1 MEVKELLETK
11 LNKLGEDIDA
21 KINAATETQKTNL
34 YGELDKLKAN
44 ELTALTTNYAEI
56 QKQLDAISVKTN
68 RIAGNERGKTFG
80 EIFTEKLNN
89 DAAFKAYRSRS
100 AKSAQIDFNGVSM
113 FSKAGDMNTGNSL
126 TGDVIAPDRIPG
138 IIFDPDRA
146 QHVRDFIPTASTS
159 SNVVYYVR
167 ESAFE
172 DNTATVGESSTKPQS
187 DFDLTQEE
195 APVRKI
201 ATYVRMSEEML
212 NDVAGMTGYL
222 TARLPKKLRLI
233 EDNQILYGNGL
244 GQNLEGITEVASAY
258 VDSLADTNVNR
269 FDVLVKAIAQVRA
282 DEYFANAIMVNPA
295 DWYNLLLIK
304 SAEGDYLM
312 PESARFG
319 GQAPR
324 VAGVPIIANTAVT
337 SGDFLVGDFAQGVQL
352 FDRLQSN
359 IRFFDQDQDNAI
371 KNLVTVVAEER
382 LALATYR
389 PTAFVY
395 GTFAAALANGSA

>member
-1 MEVKELLETK
+1 
-11 LNKLGEDIDA
+11 
-21 KINAATETQKTNL
+21 
-34 YGELDKLKAN
+34 
-44 ELTALTTNYAEI
+44 
-56 QKQLDAISVKTN
+56 
-68 RIAGNERGKTFG
+68 
-80 EIFTEKLNN
+80 
-89 DAAFKAYRSRS
+89 
-100 AKSAQIDFNGVSM
+100 
-113 FSKAGDMNTGNSL
+113 
-126 TGDVIAPDRIPG
+126 
-138 IIFDPDRA
+138 
-146 QHVRDFIPTASTS
+146 
-159 SNVVYYVR
+159 
-167 ESAFE
+167 
-172 DNTATVGESSTKPQS
+172 
-187 DFDLTQEE
+187 
-195 APVRKI
+195 
-201 ATYVRMSEEML
+201 MSEEML

-258 VDSLADTNVNR
+258 VDSLADANVNR

-395 GTFAAALANGSA
+395 GTFASALAKGSA